1 MRLKIAVDLRP
12 LLDDFESGVK
22 VYTKRMLQEL
32 YKRPDLEIMPYYQ
45 AARPL
50 QKIHELFPS
59 TLYIPVSNTIFHLRS
74 LFTFPAL
81 PDTYFERKPD
91 LIWIPDRRPFYKTNI
106 PVVFTIHD
114 FVPELYPRTLSFKSR
129 IWHSIFSYN
138 RLKKIASG
146 ILTPSLSTASGLG
159 INTPPF
165 EVTYEGAVLAKEM
178 HVPKSAK
185 KIKSQPFFLTIAPAD
200 PRKGLKNIF
209 ALAKFFPNV
218 NFVIAGYKKKDGRF
232 SFFMHRHKQRN
243 IIILN
248 EVSDEEKL
256 WLLKHAAGLLAL
268 SLYEGFDLPALEAVK
283 AKCPVILSDIA
294 VHREL
299 YISNFFVKSHEDLI
313 CAVKKCLMGYG
324 EVPALRGEY
333 NWESA
338 AKRALLFFVR
348 VVGNKN

>member
-1 MRLKIAVDLRP
+1 MRP
-12 LLDDFESGVK
+12 LLEDFESGVK
-22 VYTKRMLQEL
+22 VYTKRMLVEMCKL
-32 YKRPDLEIMPYYQ
+32 PDLEILPFYQ
-45 AARPL
+45 SGRRSEI
-50 QKIHELFPS
+50 IHELFPL
-59 TLYIPVSNTIFHLRS
+59 TVHIPLSNTKFHLQS
-74 LFTFPAL
+74 VFVFPDL
-81 PDTYFERKPD
+81 PSNYFERRPD

-159 INTPPF
+159 ISAPPF
-165 EVTYEGAVLAKEM
+165 EVTYEGAVLAKVMREPTS
-178 HVPKSAK
+178 VK
-185 KIKSQPFFLTIAPAD
+185 KIASRPFFLTIAPAD
-200 PRKGLKNIF
+200 PRKGLKKIF
-209 ALAKFFPNV
+209 ALAEFFPNV
-218 NFVIAGYKKKDGRF
+218 NFVIAGYKKTDGRF
-232 SFFMHRHKQRN
+232 SFMPNRHKLKN
-243 IIILN
+243 LIILD
-248 EVSDEEKL
+248 EISDGEKL

-299 YISNFFVKSHEDLI
+299 YKSNSFVKSHADLI

-324 EVPALRGEY
+324 EVPALRGDY

-348 VVGNKN
+348 IVGNKN